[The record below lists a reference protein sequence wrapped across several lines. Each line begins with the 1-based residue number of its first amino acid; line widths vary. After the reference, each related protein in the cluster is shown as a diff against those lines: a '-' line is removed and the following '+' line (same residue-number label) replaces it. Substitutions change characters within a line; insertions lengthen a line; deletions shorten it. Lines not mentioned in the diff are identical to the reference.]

1 MKNLKNALLLK
12 QLYHLKQLGYKYTSV
27 VPFKENEPDLKLPN
41 TLERLK
47 KQAIE
52 CHLCALSKSRNKVVF
67 GEGNPHATL
76 MIVADVPSDND
87 DINGRIFTGR
97 SGELLSKMLEN
108 VLGLSRE
115 EVYITNLLKCHAL
128 DSHAPSPANIH
139 TCYPYVLK
147 EIELVKPSIILSLG
161 ELAYNYLTND
171 DSPLTKVRGTT
182 FIQEQYMLIPTY
194 HPHYLLRNPS
204 AKKEVFEDL
213 LKLKA
218 LL

>member
-27 VPFKENEPDLKLPN
+27 VPFKENEPNLKLPN
-41 TLERLK
+41 TLEALK
-47 KQAIE
+47 KQATE

-67 GEGNPHATL
+67 GEGDSHAKL

-87 DINGRIFTGR
+87 DINGHIFTGR

-108 VLGLSRE
+108 VLGLSRD

-128 DSHAPSPANIH
+128 DSHSPSPANVH

-147 EIELVKPSIILSLG
+147 EIELVKPSIILSMG
-161 ELAYNYLTND
+161 ELAYSYLSND
-171 DSPLTKVRGTT
+171 DTSLEKVRGTT
-182 FIQEQYMLIPTY
+182 FVQEQYTLIPTY
-194 HPHYLLRNPS
+194 HPNYLLRNPS
-204 AKKEVFEDL
+204 AKKEVFADL
-213 LKLKA
+213 VKLQA